1 MSLRACAI
9 TVRLAGREAVRGCDL
24 ELRRGEASVLI
35 GPNGAGKSTLLRALC
50 GLESEVAGSVWVE
63 ERALSGASVRD
74 RARLLAYLPQN
85 GRIEWG
91 LTVREV
97 VSLGRYPHRPGFG
110 PLTASCC
117 EAVERALE
125 ETDLVSLAGRRASA
139 LSGGETARVLLARA
153 LAVEAPVLLVD
164 EPVAALDPHHQ
175 LLMMEILRARA
186 RQGCA
191 VLMVLHDLALATRFA
206 DRVFVM
212 HEGRIIADGAPAQAL
227 TDPVLQT
234 AYAVRTLSGSHEGEA
249 WRLPWSRTPR
259 A

>member
-1 MSLRACAI
+1 MSLRASAI
-9 TVRLAGREAVRGCDL
+9 TVRLSGREAVRGCDL
-24 ELRRGEASVLI
+24 HVRRGEAAVLI

-50 GLESEVAGSVWVE
+50 GLEREASGEVWVE
-63 ERALSGASVRD
+63 DRPLSGADLRE
-74 RARLLAYLPQN
+74 RARRLAYLPQN

-97 VSLGRYPHRPGFG
+97 VSLGRHPHHSGFG
-110 PLTASCC
+110 PLTARCK
-117 EAVERALE
+117 EAVDRALE
-125 ETDLVSLAGRRASA
+125 ETDLLPLAGRRASA

-153 LAVEAPVLLVD
+153 LAVEAPALLVD

-186 RQGCA
+186 RQGGA

-206 DRVFVM
+206 DRIVVM
-212 HEGRIIADGAPAQAL
+212 HEGRILADGTPEEAL
-227 TDPVLQT
+227 SAPVLET
-234 AYAVRTLSGSHEGEA
+234 AYAIRALSGVHEGEA
-249 WRLPWSRTPR
+249 WRLPWSRTSR